1 MKMREFRIP
10 TKQIILIGFL
20 PGFLKKLIYKL
31 KGYKIGKNVSFGFG
45 SILNISQHC
54 EIGDDTDFGLFSI
67 ITSDSFVVGKRC
79 TFRTGSIIIVPKVKM
94 GNDVIISETAI
105 IRAQQPFPDS
115 EIFLDDRVHIFPK
128 TIIDPSRRV
137 SLGKETAVG
146 FSTYIFSHGAYKNK
160 LDGYP
165 VSYGEVHI
173 GKSVWLPCNIFI
185 MPGVTLGDD
194 VVVGTGSNVTKSFE
208 AGSFILGQ
216 PAKLLKTKEEF
227 VRHYSVEQKIDIL
240 KKILQEF
247 NAYIEYFS
255 SAKVDSLGDLES
267 VIKDNGVEYNLIISQ
282 DIKTLNSLKDNS
294 IIFVLDSIGKKDR
307 EILNN
312 KSCSWFSQ
320 EDHQCS
326 KPENDSALIFR
337 KYLGRFGIYFE
348 QVD

>member
-1 MKMREFRIP
+1 MKIREFRIP
-10 TKQIILIGFL
+10 TKQIILLGFL
-20 PGFLKKLIYKL
+20 PGFIKKLIYKL
-31 KGYKIGKNVSFGFG
+31 KGYTIGKNVSFGFG

-54 EIGDDTDFGLFSI
+54 EIGDDTEFGLFSI
-67 ITSDSFVVGKRC
+67 ITADSLVVGKRC
-79 TFRTGSIIIVPKVKM
+79 KFRMGSIIIVPKVKM
-94 GNDVIISETAI
+94 GSDVIISETAI

-115 EIFLDDRVHIFPK
+115 EIILDDRVHIFPK

-165 VSYGEVHI
+165 VSYGEIHI

-227 VRHYSVEQKIDIL
+227 VRSYTDEKKLEILQSIL
-240 KKILQEF
+240 KEF
-247 NAYIEYFS
+247 NSYIEYFS
-255 SAKVDSLGDLES
+255 STRVLSNSAQNSVLNDEGKEYSLYILKEFDGKMELKENAIFLVLGSVPEES
-267 VIKDNGVEYNLIISQ
+267 R
-282 DIKTLNSLKDNS
+282 T
-294 IIFVLDSIGKKDR
+294 
-307 EILNN
+307 ILNAN
-312 KSCSWFSQ
+312 SCSWFSYK
-320 EDHQCS
+320 DHQCS
-326 KPENDSALIFR
+326 KPVNDITVHFK